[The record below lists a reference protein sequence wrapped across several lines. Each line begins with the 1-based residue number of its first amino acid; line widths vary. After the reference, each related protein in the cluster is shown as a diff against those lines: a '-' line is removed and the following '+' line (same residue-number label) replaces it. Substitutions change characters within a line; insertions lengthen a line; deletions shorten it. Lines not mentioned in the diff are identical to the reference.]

1 MAAALS
7 LPPTLHTNAMC
18 DHHNLG
24 DEVDDDGD
32 GDDDD
37 GDSDNDGDCDYDDNV
52 DFFGGS
58 NDFLINLAIFFVEGQ
73 GGGVVGDFTFNQW
86 QSLKSG
92 YAAWRRT
99 KGAGKV
105 LIV

>member
-1 MAAALS
+1 MVAAALS

-18 DHHNLG
+18 DHHNLS

-37 GDSDNDGDCDYDDNV
+37 D
-52 DFFGGS
+52 
-58 NDFLINLAIFFVEGQ
+58 
-73 GGGVVGDFTFNQW
+73 GVVGDFTFIQW

-99 KGAGKV
+99 KRCR
-105 LIV
+105 